1 MPSYDP
7 NLFNVDPYYD
17 DFSEDKK
24 FLRLMFRPGYAVQA
38 RELTQ
43 LQTLLQNQIER
54 FGSHVFEEGSIVID
68 GQITENRVKYAKIAT
83 EGTVPSD
90 FVGTV
95 LYGTDRASARVVH
108 AEGGLSG
115 SNLEDN
121 TTVLFF
127 EYLEGGNEFQVND
140 LIQATAD
147 TGIGITGSITGPN
160 GFVLGN
166 ALVASVERG
175 VRFVEG
181 YFVLSDAQSIGA
193 YELTGSAGNEIRN
206 YDNPTTRIGFDVA
219 KTFVTATQDASLNDP
234 AFGFYNYAAPGSD
247 RFAIELGISQKDF
260 DPEDNSAVENFS
272 RVGFI
277 EFMRV
282 VDGDIIKVEKYP
294 DYAALEDTLARR
306 TYDESGNYTVV
317 PFELTLKGPTSAA
330 SQIVLKAEMS
340 PGKAYVFGYEFE
352 TQGVSRLNIPCARG
366 ESHERSVIRD
376 FNRSAGSYTRVQF
389 SGINDSFGNTASF
402 ETHPRVIL
410 STGATGGTCSSIGTA
425 RIRSVNP
432 YSTSVFDLSIYDIS
446 MTGGKFDD
454 VTRIFMPH
462 NSANTNHLFT
472 LTGDQG
478 LQNEKDNCLL
488 YQVPEGSG
496 VTAYTSGDY
505 AIVSYFERTAAA
517 GTTTFNIDTFS
528 KSGAV
533 QMQFPIPLG
542 QEITLPNADLVVFDE
557 NGRVLGGTAE
567 KVSDTRISVTVT
579 NATTGKKMTVVAT
592 QESGNDSQFLDPTD
606 GYIRTKSLV
615 TVSESLT
622 GAFGSALTGD
632 ERGTTNDTLY
642 INGYTDVIEVVSLT
656 GTKGA
661 SAGISLLQYF
671 NFDDGQRDSHYDWSR
686 LFLSSGVTG
695 ITGPFS
701 ATFRRYTH
709 SGTYGPFTV
718 ASYPN
723 YENIPNYVSKSTG
736 TVYSLRDCI
745 DFRPIRGLNGNMGAN
760 TWVPANT
767 AANDNDF
774 GYIHFMPRT
783 DKIVLTRDRKF
794 AVISGIP
801 SLNGDIPND
810 DPNAMTLY
818 TVRVNPYTFTSSD
831 ASIRY
836 IENKRYTMRDIGDL
850 EKRIEAVEYYTTL
863 NILEQE
869 AKAKSIIDT
878 EGVEMPKRGILVDQ
892 FKGHVVAD
900 NTDPMFAASVDYE
913 KNELRPPFVTESYA
927 LTVNDVT
934 DVTGNAADGVYTLE
948 YTTSPD
954 ISNILASGTVQVN
967 PFSVINYMGN
977 LKISPSTDNWFETNQ
992 RPVVRVNV
1000 SGENDNWLESPTL
1013 GFGTRYNDWE
1023 SQWFGFENN
1032 NFKNLKP
1039 NISRNNKLL
1048 PAKLEGISLESIS
1061 SSVAPESMKKT
1072 VNNKTIER
1080 NVLPYARRK
1089 AIAISATG
1097 LKPNTA
1103 YKVYCNDIDVSG
1115 FLCTL
1120 PTLNGSNQ
1128 CVGSP
1133 ISGVTDEYGEISG
1146 IYLHFNHPL
1155 MAEKFLV
1162 GRHTIRIIDNTATAN
1177 INDPS
1182 TWTMAAEATYVAQ
1195 GAYNTLSEDGELSTR
1210 VLETKRKSVKSAKVV
1225 SNLLEMLTSSGEIR
1239 GYTEP
1244 LSQTFYVDPSKYKK
1258 GIFVKSVDLYF
1269 NTKDIN
1275 DTASVTIQIRP
1286 TISGYPHPSKVLPF
1300 ASSTVYSDE
1309 MTELDNPI
1317 DESGNLQSSATFSFT
1332 SPVYLLP
1339 GQEYA
1344 ISIFTNSP
1352 KFSLFSGYVGS
1363 SVIAPNDSQTPVS
1376 VTKQPLVRSLFKAQ
1390 NTGNMVKVDN
1400 ESLAFRLNLCK
1411 FAPTSGEIVLENTA
1425 STETITYVNEYRVNV
1440 ANIVPEGTNINSY
1453 AAVGNVSEIPVEIN
1467 KNIVP
1472 STGAIQPTSN
1482 GAGDVSVI
1490 RLELNTDDQY
1500 VSPIFDLER
1509 SSFVRITN
1517 LINNNDITDTED
1529 SSYNGEIEPT
1539 NAAAA
1544 SENYKTKARYITK
1557 KVTLEEGMEA
1567 ENITIMMSLNNPI
1580 SSTGRSSIKVFVRPI
1595 PVGEI
1600 DLDNINYVELS
1611 TNDVSNSSSTE
1622 DFREVSFTNIGS
1634 TTLTKFKTFSVKILM
1649 LGPQDGS
1656 AMPRIRNLRVVA
1668 T

>member
-17 DFSEDKK
+17 DFNEDKK

-68 GQITENRVKYAKIAT
+68 GQITENRVKYAKISSPN
-83 EGTVPSD
+83 TVPSD
-90 FVGTV
+90 FIGTV

-108 AEGGLSG
+108 AEGGLTG
-115 SNLEDN
+115 SNLEDE

-127 EYLEGGNEFQVND
+127 EYLEGGNEFGVND
-140 LIQATAD
+140 IVQATAD

-160 GFVLGN
+160 GFVIGN

-181 YFVLSDAQSIGA
+181 YFVLNDAQSIGA

-206 YDNPTTRIGFDVA
+206 YDNPTTRIGFDVE
-219 KTFVTATQDASLNDP
+219 KTFVTAIQDESLNDP

-247 RFAIELGISQKDF
+247 RFAIQLNVAQKDF
-260 DPEDNSAVENFS
+260 DPQDNSAVENFS

-330 SQIVLKAEMS
+330 SQVVLKAEMS

-366 ESHERSVIRD
+366 ESHERSVVRD
-376 FNRSAGSYTRVQF
+376 FNRSAGSYTRVEF
-389 SGINDSFGNTASF
+389 SGIDDSFGNTASF

-410 STGATGGTCSSIGTA
+410 STGLTGTNCSSIGSA

-432 YSTSVFDLSIYDIS
+432 YSASVFDLSIYDIS

-462 NSANTNHLFT
+462 NSANSKHLFT
-472 LTGDQG
+472 LTGGEG
-478 LQNEKDNCLL
+478 LQNEKDGCLL

-496 VTAYTSGDY
+496 VTSFITGDY
-505 AIVSYFERTAAA
+505 AIVSYFERTASA

-528 KSGAV
+528 KSGAA

-557 NGRVLGGTAE
+557 NGKVLGGTAE
-567 KVSDTRISVTVT
+567 KSSETRISVTVN
-579 NATTGKKMTVVAT
+579 NATTGKKMFIVAT
-592 QESGNDSQFLDPTD
+592 QESANDFEFLSPVS
-606 GYIRTKSLV
+606 GYLRTKSLV

-622 GAFGSALTGD
+622 GAFGAALTGD

-642 INGYTDVIEVVSLT
+642 LNGYTDVIEVLSLT

-661 SAGISLLQYF
+661 SSGISLLEYF
-671 NFDDGQRDSHYDWSR
+671 NFDNGQRDSHYDWSR

-701 ATFRRYTH
+701 ATFRRYSH
-709 SGTYGPFTV
+709 SGSYGPFTV
-718 ASYPN
+718 ASYPD
-723 YENIPNYVSKSTG
+723 YENIPTYNSKSTG

-760 TWVPANT
+760 TWIPANT

-774 GYIHFMPRT
+774 GYVHYMART

-801 SLNGDIPND
+801 SLNGEIPND

-818 TVRVNPYTFTSSD
+818 TVRVNPYTFTNSD

-869 AKAKSIIDT
+869 AKAKSIRDID
-878 EGVEMPKRGILVDQ
+878 GDEMPKKGILVDQ

-913 KNELRPPFVTESYA
+913 RNELRPQFTTESYS
-927 LTVNDVT
+927 LSVNDIT
-934 DVTGNAADGVYTLE
+934 DVTGNSEDGIYTLE
-948 YTTSPD
+948 YETSPE
-954 ISNILASGTVQVN
+954 ISNILASGTVQIN
-967 PFSVINYMGN
+967 PFSVINYMGS
-977 LKISPSTDNWFETNQ
+977 LKISPSTDNWFNTNE

-1000 SGENDNWLESPTL
+1000 SGENDNWIESPTL

-1039 NISRNNKLL
+1039 NINRKNKLL
-1048 PAKLEGISLESIS
+1048 AAKLEGISLESIS

-1072 VNNKTIER
+1072 INNKTVER

-1089 AIAISATG
+1089 AIAITATG

-1120 PTLNGSNQ
+1120 PTLNGLNQ
-1128 CVGSP
+1128 CTGSP
-1133 ISGVTDEYGEISG
+1133 ITGITDEYGEISG
-1146 IYLHFNHPL
+1146 IYLHFNHPS

-1162 GRHTIRIIDNTATAN
+1162 GRHTIRIIDSTAD
-1177 INDPS
+1177 INNPA
-1182 TWTMAAEATYVAQ
+1182 TWSMSAEATYVVQ

-1210 VLETKRKSVKSAKVV
+1210 ILETKRKSVKSAKVV

-1239 GYTEP
+1239 GYSEP

-1269 NTKDIN
+1269 NTKDVN
-1275 DTASVTIQIRP
+1275 DTASVTMQIRP
-1286 TISGYPHPSKVLPF
+1286 TISGYPHPSKILPF
-1300 ASSTVYSDE
+1300 ADATVYSDE
-1309 MTELDNPI
+1309 IVELENPI
-1317 DESGNLQSSATFSFT
+1317 DESGNVQSSATFTFS

-1339 GQEYA
+1339 GQEYS
-1344 ISIFTNSP
+1344 ISISSNSP
-1352 KFSLFSGYVGS
+1352 KFSVFSGYVGS
-1363 SVIAPNDSQTPVS
+1363 SVIAANDSETPVS

-1400 ESLAFRLNLCK
+1400 ESLAFRLNVCK
-1411 FAPTSGEIVLENTA
+1411 FSPTSGEIVLENDS
-1425 STETITYVNEYRVNV
+1425 STETVTYINEYRLNV
-1440 ANIVPEGTNINSY
+1440 ANIAPEGTNINSY
-1453 AAVGNVSEIPVEIN
+1453 VSVGGSSEVSTETN
-1467 KNIVP
+1467 KNIIP
-1472 STGAIQPTSN
+1472 AEGAIQPSSN
-1482 GAGDVSVI
+1482 GAGDISVV
-1490 RLELNTDDQY
+1490 RLEMNTDDQY
-1500 VSPIFDLER
+1500 VSPVFDLER
-1509 SSFVRITN
+1509 SSFVRVTN
-1517 LINNNDITDTED
+1517 IINNNDITDQND
-1529 SSYNGEIEPT
+1529 PSYNGEIEPT

-1567 ENITIMMSLNNPI
+1567 ENITVMMSLNNPI
-1580 SSTGRSSIKVFVRPI
+1580 SSTGVSRIKVFVRPI
-1595 PVGEI
+1595 PVGED
-1600 DLDNINYVELS
+1600 DLDNVNYVELTTS
-1611 TNDVSNSSSTE
+1611 DSLNSSSTD
-1622 DFREVSFTNIGS
+1622 DFREVSYTNIGS

-1656 AMPRIRNLRVVA
+1656 ATPKIRNLRVVA

>member
-54 FGSHVFEEGSIVID
+54 LGSHVFEEGSIVID
-68 GQITENRVKYAKIAT
+68 GQITENRVKYAKVAT
-83 EGTVPSD
+83 ERTVPSD
-90 FVGTV
+90 FIGTV
-95 LYGTDRASARVVH
+95 LYGTDRATARVVH

-121 TTVLFF
+121 LTVLFF
-127 EYLEGGNEFQVND
+127 EYLEGGNEFEAND

-181 YFVLSDAQSIGA
+181 YFVLNDAQSIGA
-193 YELTGSAGNEIRN
+193 YELTGSEGNQIRDYN
-206 YDNPTTRIGFDVA
+206 NPTTRVGFDVN
-219 KTFVTATQDASLNDP
+219 KSFVTASQDSTLNDP

-247 RFAIELGISQKDF
+247 RFAIELKIGQKDF
-260 DPEDNSAVENFS
+260 DPEDDSAVENFS

-294 DYAALEDTLARR
+294 DYAVLEDTLARR

-317 PFELTLKGPTSAA
+317 PFELTLKGPTSAG
-330 SQIVLKAEMS
+330 SQMVLKAEMS

-352 TQGVSRLNIPCARG
+352 TQGVARLNIPCARG

-376 FNRSAGSYTRVQF
+376 FNRSAGSYTKVQF

-410 STGATGGTCSSIGTA
+410 STGETGTTCSSIGSA

-432 YSTSVFDLSIYDIS
+432 YSANVLDLSIYDIS

-462 NSANTNHLFT
+462 NAANTKHLFT
-472 LTGDQG
+472 LTGG
-478 LQNEKDNCLL
+478 LGLENEKNNCLL

-496 VTAYTSGDY
+496 VTSYTLGDY
-505 AIVSYFERTAAA
+505 AIVSYFERTPSA
-517 GTTTFNIDTFS
+517 GTTSFNIDTFS

-542 QEITLPNADLVVFDE
+542 QEITLPNADLIVFDG
-557 NGRVLGGTAE
+557 NGKVLSGTAE
-567 KVSDTRISVTVT
+567 KVSDTRMSVTVV
-579 NATTGKKMTVVAT
+579 NATVGSKMTVVAS
-592 QESGNDSQFLDPTD
+592 QESGDDLQFLDGTF
-606 GYIRTKSLV
+606 GYIRSK
-615 TVSESLT
+615 TVETISQSLT

-642 INGYTDVIEVVSLT
+642 LNGFTDVIEVLSLT

-661 SAGISLLQYF
+661 SSGISLLEFF

-686 LFLSSGVTG
+686 LYLTPGVVG
-695 ITGPFS
+695 ITGPYS
-701 ATFRRYTH
+701 ATFRRYVH

-718 ASYPN
+718 ASYPD
-723 YENIPNYVSKSTG
+723 YENIPSYVSKSTG
-736 TVYSLRDCI
+736 TIYSLRDCI
-745 DFRPIRGLNGNMGAN
+745 DFRPIRGLTGNMKTN

-774 GYIHFMPRT
+774 GYVHFMPRT

-794 AVISGIP
+794 AIIPGIP

-818 TVRVNPYTFTSSD
+818 TVRVNPYTFTNSD

-869 AKAKSIIDT
+869 AKAKSIVDT
-878 EGVEMPKRGILVDQ
+878 EGIEMPKRGILVDQ

-913 KNELRPPFVTESYA
+913 KNELRPPFVTESYS
-927 LTVNDVT
+927 LTVSDVT
-934 DVTGNAADGVYTLE
+934 DMTGNSTDGIYTLE
-948 YTTSPD
+948 YSTAPD
-954 ISNILASGTVQVN
+954 ISNILASGTVQIN
-967 PFSVINYMGN
+967 PFSVINYMGS
-977 LKISPSTDNWFETNQ
+977 LKISPSTDNWFETNE

-1000 SGENDNWLESPTL
+1000 SGENDNWLESPNL

-1032 NFKNLKP
+1032 NFKNQKP
-1039 NISRNNKLL
+1039 NISRNNRLL
-1048 PAKLEGISLESIS
+1048 PAKLEGTSLESIS
-1061 SSVAPESMKKT
+1061 SSVAPESMKKI

-1089 AIAISATG
+1089 AISITATG
-1097 LKPNTA
+1097 LKPKTL

-1115 FLCTL
+1115 FLCTSA
-1120 PTLNGSNQ
+1120 TLDGSNQ
-1128 CVGSP
+1128 CIGAPVTG
-1133 ISGVTDEYGEISG
+1133 ITDEYGEVSG

-1155 MAEKFLV
+1155 MKEKFLV
-1162 GRHTIRIIDNTATAN
+1162 GRHTIRIIDNSGAAN

-1225 SNLLEMLTSSGEIR
+1225 SNLIETLKSSGEIR

-1244 LSQTFYVDPSKYKK
+1244 LSQTFFIDPVKYSK

-1275 DTASVTIQIRP
+1275 DTASVMIQIRP
-1286 TISGYPHPSKVLPF
+1286 TLSGYPHPSKVLPF
-1300 ASSTVYSDE
+1300 ASSTVYSE
-1309 MTELDNPI
+1309 EITPLTNPI
-1317 DESGNLQSSATFSFT
+1317 DEFGNLQSSTTFNFT

-1344 ISIFTNSP
+1344 ISVFTNSP

-1363 SVIAPNDSQTPVS
+1363 SVIPSNDSDIPVN
-1376 VTKQPLVRSLFKAQ
+1376 VTKQPFVRSLFKAQ
-1390 NTGNMVKVDN
+1390 NTGNTIKVDN
-1400 ESLAFRLNLCK
+1400 ESLAFRLNVCK
-1411 FAPTSGEIVLENTA
+1411 FTPPTGEIILANVA
-1425 STETITYVNEYRVNV
+1425 STQPITYVNEYRLNV
-1440 ANIVPEGTNINSY
+1440 ANIVPEGTAIKSY
-1453 AAVGNVSEIPVEIN
+1453 VAIGDSSETPVEVN
-1467 KNIVP
+1467 KNIIP

-1482 GAGDVSVI
+1482 GAGQVSIV
-1490 RLELNTDDQY
+1490 RLALNTDDQY

-1509 SSFVRITN
+1509 SSFVRVTN
-1517 LINNNDITDTED
+1517 LINNNSITDPGD
-1529 SSYNGEIEPT
+1529 PSYNGELGPDNT
-1539 NAAAA
+1539 GAAN
-1544 SENYKTKARYITK
+1544 ENYKTRARYITK
-1557 KVTLEEGMEA
+1557 KVTLEEGMEG
-1567 ENITIMMSLNNPI
+1567 ENITVMMSLNNPI
-1580 SSTGRSSIKVFVRPI
+1580 SSSGRSNIKVFVRPI
-1595 PVGEI
+1595 PIGEI
-1600 DLDNINYVELS
+1600 DLDNIDYVEL
-1611 TNDVSNSSSTE
+1611 TTTDALNSSSSD
-1622 DFREVSFTNIGS
+1622 DFREVSYTNIGS

>member
-17 DFSEDKK
+17 DFNEDKK

-68 GQITENRVKYAKIAT
+68 GQITENRVKYAKISSPN
-83 EGTVPSD
+83 TVPSD
-90 FVGTV
+90 FIGTV

-108 AEGGLSG
+108 AEGGLTG
-115 SNLEDN
+115 SNLEDE

-127 EYLEGGNEFQVND
+127 EYLEGGNEFGVND
-140 LIQATAD
+140 IVQATAD

-160 GFVLGN
+160 GFVIGN

-181 YFVLSDAQSIGA
+181 YFVLNDAQSIGA

-206 YDNPTTRIGFDVA
+206 YDNPTTRIGFDVE
-219 KTFVTATQDASLNDP
+219 KTFVTAIQDESLNDP

-247 RFAIELGISQKDF
+247 RFAMQLNIAQKDF
-260 DPEDNSAVENFS
+260 DPQDNSAVENFS

-317 PFELTLKGPTSAA
+317 PFELTLKGPTSAG
-330 SQIVLKAEMS
+330 SQVVLKAEMS

-376 FNRSAGSYTRVQF
+376 FNRSAGAFTRVEF

-402 ETHPRVIL
+402 EMHPRVIL
-410 STGATGGTCSSIGTA
+410 STGLTGTNCSSIGSA

-432 YSTSVFDLSIYDIS
+432 YSASVFDLSIYDIS

-462 NSANTNHLFT
+462 NSTNSRHLFT
-472 LTGDQG
+472 LTGGEG
-478 LQNEKDNCLL
+478 LQNEKDGCLL

-496 VTAYTSGDY
+496 VTSFFSGDY
-505 AIVSYFERTAAA
+505 AIVSYFERTASA

-528 KSGAV
+528 KSGAA

-557 NGRVLGGTAE
+557 NGKVLGGTAE
-567 KVSDTRISVTVT
+567 KSSETRISVTVN
-579 NATTGKKMTVVAT
+579 NATTGKKMFIVAT
-592 QESGNDSQFLDPTD
+592 QESANDLEFLSPIS
-606 GYIRTKSLV
+606 GYLRTKSLV

-622 GAFGSALTGD
+622 GAFGAALTGD

-642 INGYTDVIEVVSLT
+642 LNGYTDVIEVLSLT

-661 SAGISLLQYF
+661 SSGISLLEYF
-671 NFDDGQRDSHYDWSR
+671 NFDNGQRDSHYDWSR

-701 ATFRRYTH
+701 ATFRRYSH
-709 SGTYGPFTV
+709 SGSYGPFTV
-718 ASYPN
+718 ASYPD
-723 YENIPNYVSKSTG
+723 YENIPTYNSKSTG

-760 TWVPANT
+760 TWIPANT

-774 GYIHFMPRT
+774 GYVHYMPRT

-801 SLNGDIPND
+801 SLNGEIPND

-818 TVRVNPYTFTSSD
+818 TVRVNPYTFTNSD
-831 ASIRY
+831 SSIRY

-869 AKAKSIIDT
+869 AKAKSIRDID
-878 EGVEMPKRGILVDQ
+878 GDEMPKKGILVDQ

-913 KNELRPPFVTESYA
+913 RNELRPQFTTESYS
-927 LTVNDVT
+927 LSVNDIT
-934 DVTGNAADGVYTLE
+934 DVTGNSEDGIYTLE
-948 YTTSPD
+948 YETSPE
-954 ISNILASGTVQVN
+954 ISNILASGTVQIN
-967 PFSVINYMGN
+967 PFSVINYMGS
-977 LKISPSTDNWFETNQ
+977 LKISPSTDNWFNTNE

-1000 SGENDNWLESPTL
+1000 SGENDNWIESPTL

-1039 NISRNNKLL
+1039 NINRKNKLL
-1048 PAKLEGISLESIS
+1048 AAKLEGISLESIS

-1072 VNNKTIER
+1072 INNKTVER

-1089 AIAISATG
+1089 AIAITATG

-1120 PTLNGSNQ
+1120 PTLNGLNQ
-1128 CVGSP
+1128 CTGSP
-1133 ISGVTDEYGEISG
+1133 ITGITDEYGEVSG
-1146 IYLHFNHPL
+1146 IYLHFNHPS

-1162 GRHTIRIIDNTATAN
+1162 GRHTIRIIDSTAD
-1177 INDPS
+1177 INNPA
-1182 TWTMAAEATYVAQ
+1182 TWSMSAEATYVVQ

-1210 VLETKRKSVKSAKVV
+1210 ILETKRKSVKSAKVV

-1239 GYTEP
+1239 GYSEP

-1269 NTKDIN
+1269 NTKDVN
-1275 DTASVTIQIRP
+1275 DAASVTMQIRP
-1286 TISGYPHPSKVLPF
+1286 TISGYPHPSKILPF
-1300 ASSTVYSDE
+1300 ADATVYSDE
-1309 MTELDNPI
+1309 IVELENPI
-1317 DESGNLQSSATFSFT
+1317 DESGNVQSSATFTFS

-1339 GQEYA
+1339 GQEYS
-1344 ISIFTNSP
+1344 ISISSNSP
-1352 KFSLFSGYVGS
+1352 KFSVFSGYVGS
-1363 SVIAPNDSQTPVS
+1363 SVIAANDSETPVS

-1400 ESLAFRLNLCK
+1400 ESLAFRLNVCK
-1411 FAPTSGEIVLENTA
+1411 FSPASGEIVLENDS
-1425 STETITYVNEYRVNV
+1425 STETVTYINEYRLNV
-1440 ANIVPEGTNINSY
+1440 TNIAPEGTNINSY
-1453 AAVGNVSEIPVEIN
+1453 VSVGGSSEVSTETN
-1467 KNIVP
+1467 KNIIP
-1472 STGAIQPTSN
+1472 TQGAIQPSSN
-1482 GAGDVSVI
+1482 GAGDISVV
-1490 RLELNTDDQY
+1490 RLEMNTDDQY
-1500 VSPIFDLER
+1500 VSPVFDLER
-1509 SSFVRITN
+1509 SSFVRVTN
-1517 LINNNDITDTED
+1517 LINNNDITDQND
-1529 SSYNGEIEPT
+1529 PSYNGEIEPT

-1567 ENITIMMSLNNPI
+1567 ENITVLMSLNNPI
-1580 SSTGRSSIKVFVRPI
+1580 SSTGVSRIKVFVRPI
-1595 PVGEI
+1595 PVGED
-1600 DLDNINYVELS
+1600 DLDNVNYVELTTS
-1611 TNDVSNSSSTE
+1611 DSLNSSSTD
-1622 DFREVSFTNIGS
+1622 DFREVSYTNIGS

-1656 AMPRIRNLRVVA
+1656 ATPKIRNLRVVA